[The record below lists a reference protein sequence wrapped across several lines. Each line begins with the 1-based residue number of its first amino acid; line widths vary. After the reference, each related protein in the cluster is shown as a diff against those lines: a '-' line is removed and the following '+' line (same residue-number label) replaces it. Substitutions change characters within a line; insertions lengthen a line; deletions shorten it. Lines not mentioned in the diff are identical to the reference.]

1 MYKECDA
8 FFPPAALEQNMALL
22 NSKTHSMA
30 ARHLMPLKGRSNSCS
45 QTVSNAQ
52 NHTHCWHRN
61 VLTTDA
67 PHMLFLCSVNWAPSH
82 KGSQRSVPEQVCKP
96 NSGTWTYWALQEQ
109 APQPLCEYTR
119 STSED
124 LHICFIMYFCNLAI
138 YWCWISPFSPFLF
151 SIDVACWLAD

>member
-1 MYKECDA
+1 MWCIFSPGSLRAKYGSSELKNALHGSASFHAAEREIK
-8 FFPPAALEQNMALL
+8 FMFPNCKQRPEPHSLL
-22 NSKTHSMA
+22 TQK
-30 ARHLMPLKGRSNSCS
+30 R
-45 QTVSNAQ
+45 
-52 NHTHCWHRN
+52 
-61 VLTTDA
+61 LTTDA

-138 YWCWISPFSPFLF
+138 YWCLISPFSPFLF